1 MLATEEIGSSS
12 NKDWQ
17 WHKSQN
23 PPGASA
29 WPSVAPHLLRLSAQ
43 GGTSDC
49 SDCTMYTRNHTSGCA
64 GHKNA
69 LMLGKQLLIIICTDQ
84 LIMRYTALSHEVL
97 VRSSQTS

>member
-43 GGTSDC
+43 GGTSDH
-49 SDCTMYTRNHTSGCA
+49 SDIMKCTTQYKPGRSITAKALLVTIMFSSSDNNNH
-64 GHKNA
+64 HP
-69 LMLGKQLLIIICTDQ
+69 LH
-84 LIMRYTALSHEVL
+84 ALSLSREFRCVFL
-97 VRSSQTS
+97 